1 MKRTRILLWLG
12 LVTAGGAA
20 MSWLPMPW
28 RESDERG
35 PVKVADASSREE
47 PVADARWAAL
57 PKRQA
62 LEKASRNPF
71 IAPGQVAPKA
81 AALKA
86 PAAVE
91 APSTPPPPPYRI
103 AGKVVQAGE
112 ERFVLARGNQV
123 LLVRPGDR
131 LEDGYEVESIQ
142 PDHVVLVHPGRG
154 TEDKVPVTFAFVI
167 DDASPEASAGASGKS
182 RR

>member
-1 MKRTRILLWLG
+1 M
-12 LVTAGGAA
+12 
-20 MSWLPMPW
+20 
-28 RESDERG
+28 
-35 PVKVADASSREE
+35 KVADASSREE
-47 PVADARWAAL
+47 PAADKRWEGL

-62 LEKASRNPF
+62 LEKPARNPF
-71 IAPGQVAPKA
+71 VAPGEARPKA

-91 APSTPPPPPYRI
+91 APPAPPPPPYRI

-112 ERFVLARGNQV
+112 ERFVLAKGNQV
-123 LLVRPGDR
+123 LLVKPGDR

-142 PDHVVLVHPGRG
+142 PDHVVLVHPQRG

-167 DDASPEASAGASGKS
+167 DDASAAASAGATRE
-182 RR
+182 RRR